1 MSGFKILKSGLFS
14 TIQDL
19 GRDGYTHLGI
29 TPSGAMDEYAY
40 RWSQKLLGD
49 VDGNALEILLSGLT
63 LQATAPT
70 TIAVCGADLD
80 FRINGISQ
88 AIWQTHTIKENDIL
102 SFEKKNSGMR
112 TYLAVKGG
120 FSVQKYENSFSTTL
134 KEHKGKQ
141 VKTGDTLPFHVTH
154 HSEVKRVSDKYIPNY
169 PSHMTLR
176 IVLGYQHKAFTTSQK
191 KKFFSSTYT
200 LTPQMNR
207 MGYTLQGEAIIP
219 NHNSSSSDGIIS
231 EGISFGAVQI
241 PPDGQPIILL
251 KERQTIGGYPKMGS
265 VIPSDCFKLSQLPI
279 GAIVRFEAIS
289 IEDAQEEMKVF
300 YGFFNKD
307 KKK

>member
-1 MSGFKILKSGLFS
+1 MSGFKVLKSGLFT

-40 RWSQKLLGD
+40 RWSQKLLAD

-80 FRINGISQ
+80 FCINGISKP
-88 AIWQTHTIKENDIL
+88 IWQTYAIKENDIL

-112 TYLAVKGG
+112 AYLAVKGG
-120 FSVQKYENSFSTTL
+120 FRVQKYENSFSTTL

-141 VKTGDTLPFHVTH
+141 VKTGDTLPFHATH

-169 PSHMTLR
+169 PTHMTLR
-176 IVLGYQHKAFTTSQK
+176 IVLGYQHNDFTASQK
-191 KKFFSSTYT
+191 EKFFSSTYT
-200 LTPQMNR
+200 LSPKINR

-219 NHNSSSSDGIIS
+219 SHDGIIS

-251 KERQTIGGYPKMGS
+251 KERQTIGGYPKIGS
-265 VIPSDCFKLSQLPI
+265 VIPSDCFTLAQLPI
-279 GAIVRFEAIS
+279 GATVRFEAIPL
-289 IEDAQEEMKVF
+289 EDAQEEMKAF
-300 YGFFNKD
+300 YGFFD
-307 KKK
+307 

>member
-1 MSGFKILKSGLFS
+1 MSGFKVLKSGLFT

-29 TPSGAMDEYAY
+29 TPSGAIDEYAY
-40 RWSQKLLGD
+40 RWSQKLLAD

-80 FRINGISQ
+80 FCINGISKP
-88 AIWQTHTIKENDIL
+88 IWQTYAIKGNDIL
-102 SFEKKNSGMR
+102 SFKERKSGMR
-112 TYLAVKGG
+112 AYLAVKGG

-141 VKTGDTLPFHVTH
+141 LKTGDILPFHETQS
-154 HSEVKRVSDKYIPNY
+154 SEVKRVSDQYIPNY
-169 PSHMTLR
+169 STHMRLR
-176 IVLGYQHKAFTTSQK
+176 IVLGYQHTDFTTSETE
-191 KKFFSSTYT
+191 KFFSSTYT
-200 LTPQMNR
+200 LTPKINR
-207 MGYTLQGEAIIP
+207 MGYTLQGEAITP
-219 NHNSSSSDGIIS
+219 SQDGIIS

-265 VIPSDCFKLSQLPI
+265 VLPIDCFMLSQLPI
-279 GAIVRFEAIS
+279 GSTVKFEMID
-289 IEDAQEEMKVF
+289 IEEAHVEMRAF
-300 YGFFNKD
+300 YSLLRNTPNE
-307 KKK
+307 